1 MHESTDWDR
10 CCPGRE
16 QDWQMEGGCMLTNS
30 EWLGINELSLLIH
43 GTDAVQDME
52 RYFLEALRNIV
63 PFERAAFFLFHEDA
77 EGQLVL
83 QSPVFIN
90 MDPEI
95 VKAYGRLINTNGIC
109 RRVISLRRTMAYR
122 SSDLVTPDEQATDAV
137 SEVRTAFLL
146 PNDVQFYSGI
156 VLTDEWKLLGEV
168 ILYRTA
174 RQRDFTDNEIEI
186 LDRLKDHLAIRL
198 RHERTGAAGA
208 ELPAEP
214 EYAQLTALGLT
225 PRESEIASLV
235 MQQYSTEDIS
245 RRLVISQYTTQK
257 HLHHIFTKLGVR
269 SRMQLIEAIRTW
281 QRMQA

>member
-1 MHESTDWDR
+1 ML
-10 CCPGRE
+10 PGAE

-52 RYFLEALRNIV
+52 RYFWKPCAISFPLNGRL
-63 PFERAAFFLFHEDA
+63 FLFHEDA

-83 QSPVFIN
+83 QSPVFIH

-156 VLTDEWKLLGEV
+156 VLTDEWKLLGKSFSTGRPGSG
-168 ILYRTA
+168 ILP
-174 RQRDFTDNEIEI
+174 IM
-186 LDRLKDHLAIRL
+186 RLKYW
-198 RHERTGAAGA
+198 TG
-208 ELPAEP
+208 
-214 EYAQLTALGLT
+214 
-225 PRESEIASLV
+225 
-235 MQQYSTEDIS
+235 
-245 RRLVISQYTTQK
+245 
-257 HLHHIFTKLGVR
+257 
-269 SRMQLIEAIRTW
+269 
-281 QRMQA
+281 

>member
-1 MHESTDWDR
+1 
-10 CCPGRE
+10 
-16 QDWQMEGGCMLTNS
+16 
-30 EWLGINELSLLIH
+30 
-43 GTDAVQDME
+43 
-52 RYFLEALRNIV
+52 
-63 PFERAAFFLFHEDA
+63 
-77 EGQLVL
+77 
-83 QSPVFIN
+83 

-156 VLTDEWKLLGEV
+156 VLTDERKLLGEV

-245 RRLVISQYTTQK
+245 RRLVISQYTTKK